1 MQFRIVEHVQP
12 ERVASHVPAVLRPYL
27 PTEYDNR
34 LCTLVIFRF
43 QRDEK
48 GSGVISSSTVRK
60 ALSRF
65 EPTVGERLL
74 ALAGEF
80 TLESQKLLR
89 EKSFDLVMVGDFG
102 WTDERILAIREGKS

>member
-1 MQFRIVEHVQP
+1 MQFRVVEHVP
-12 ERVASHVPAVLRPYL
+12 SDRVASHVPAKLRQYL
-27 PTEYDNR
+27 PTAYDDR

-48 GSGVISSSTVRK
+48 QSGVISSSTVRK

-65 EPTVGERLL
+65 EPTAGERLL

-80 TLESQKLLR
+80 TLESQELLR
-89 EKSFDLVMVGDFG
+89 GSSFEVVMAGDFG
-102 WTDERILAIREGKS
+102 WTDESILAIREGK